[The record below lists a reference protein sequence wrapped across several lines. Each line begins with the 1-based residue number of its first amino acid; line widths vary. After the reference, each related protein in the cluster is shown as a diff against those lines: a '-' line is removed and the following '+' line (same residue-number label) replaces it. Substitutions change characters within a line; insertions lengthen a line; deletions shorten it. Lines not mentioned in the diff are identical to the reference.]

1 VRGRAGNARLG
12 TTSPERYHPPESA
25 EDDHWLSL
33 GVKVATAMFLADLV
47 SRASG
52 FDEPTWAVISA
63 AYIATSPPFASLQA
77 VIKKIVALAVGIALG
92 FAGAYLATL
101 LTGIPSLHFLL
112 VGLITGALA
121 TRSADYLFAAVVA
134 TIVTFA
140 GAGGGDPLP
149 EVLVTTS
156 CQVLIGCAVAP
167 VVVWC
172 VERVK
177 RLASERR
184 A

>member
-1 VRGRAGNARLG
+1 MREGTGDAQLG
-12 TTSPERYHPPESA
+12 AKGSERYHPPESA

-33 GVKVATAMFLADLV
+33 GVKVAVAMYLADTL
-47 SRASG
+47 SRAGG

-63 AYIATSPPFASLQA
+63 AYIATSPPFASLEA
-77 VIKKIVALAVGIALG
+77 VLRKIVALAVGIALG
-92 FAGAYLATL
+92 FAGAYTATL
-101 LTGIPSLHFLL
+101 LSGIPSLHFVL

-149 EVLVTTS
+149 EVLVTTA
-156 CQVLIGCAVAP
+156 CLVLIGCAVGP

-172 VERVK
+172 VERIK
-177 RLASERR
+177 RFMVERR